1 MESEILNKIKETIT
15 PKKKTI
21 DAKGAYTLSRY
32 GQKLTEEEIYQ
43 RSIDD
48 IGNLIVL
55 KSQSGET
62 SVLYEF
68 DNTFVN
74 MKENISKYFN
84 DLGFL
89 VITLD
94 EEICKS
100 IKSPKLLISW
110 ER

>member
-1 MESEILNKIKETIT
+1 MESEILSKIKETIT
-15 PKKKTI
+15 PKKKII
-21 DAKGAYTLSRY
+21 DAEGAYTLSKY
-32 GQKLTEEEIYQ
+32 GQKLTEEEVYQ

-55 KSQSGET
+55 KSQNGET

-68 DNTFVN
+68 DNTFVG
-74 MKENISKYFN
+74 MEENISKYFN

-94 EEICKS
+94 GEMCKG